1 MYRHLLTCPVVS
13 HDRLTQ
19 FLRYSSSDDDDDDEY
34 DDEEYDD
41 SESVVLA
48 S

>member
-19 FLRYSSSDDDDDDEY
+19 FLRYSSSDDDDDEY